1 MKQKFDVT
9 GMTCSACVA
18 HVEKAVKKLPGV
30 QDVAV
35 SLMTNSMQVEYDDS
49 ALNSGAISAAVS
61 AAGYGAQPTLQ
72 RSAAAAV
79 RETPQVRNQ
88 AELNQMKHRLLW
100 SIAFLL
106 PLFYISMG
114 HMLGLPLPSFL
125 AGHDNLLPFALTQL
139 LLTLPILALNS
150 KYYRV
155 GFKALWHRSPNMD
168 SLVAVGSAA
177 AMAYSIFVLYQLA
190 YGFGHND
197 AALVQQYHMSLYFE
211 SAGMI
216 LTLIT
221 VGKFLETRSRGK
233 TSAAI
238 EKLMDL
244 APKTATVLR
253 NGQELTV
260 PIEEIRVGDRIRV
273 RPGERIGADGSV
285 VEGTSAVDESALTG
299 ESIPVEKGPGD
310 TVISASINKSGSFVF
325 EATRVGEDTTLAQII
340 HLVED
345 ASATKAPIA
354 SLADKIAGIFVPAVM
369 AIALVT
375 FLVWLLCGASF
386 GFALTSAVAV
396 LVISC
401 PCALGLA
408 TPVAIMVGTGKGAE
422 NGILVKS
429 ASALETLHHI
439 DTVVLDKTGTI
450 TEGKPRVTDLLPAP
464 GVSEEDLLT
473 IAACLEG
480 PSEHPLAA
488 AITEEAARRTLPA
501 VSISGFTAVHGR
513 GVKATIGGQQA
524 LGGNRAMLEAS
535 GVDITSI
542 LPQAETLAAEGKT
555 PLFFAADG
563 RLLGLVAVAD
573 TPKASSAAAIAAF
586 RQLGVDVVMLT
597 GDNRRTAEAI
607 GRRLGVS
614 TIISEVLPQEKE
626 RHVAALQEKGRRV
639 AMVGDGINDAP
650 ALARADVGLAI
661 GAGTDVA
668 IESADIVLM
677 KSDLRDAAIAVE
689 LSRATM
695 RNIRENLFWAFF
707 YNICGIPLAAGV
719 FYHWLGWQLDPMFA
733 AAAMSLSSVC
743 VVTNALRLRA
753 FKSKHISRAI
763 PADGEYK
770 ETASPIPAAPAE
782 TTKGSITMNTKTI
795 FIEGMMCQHCVKHVQ
810 EALNAVPG
818 VKSATVS
825 LENNNAVVTAED
837 SVTDEALAKAVTD
850 ADYKVVNI
858 Q

>member
-1 MKQKFDVT
+1 MMTEQFAVT
-9 GMTCSACVA
+9 GMTCAACSA
-18 HVEKAVKKLPGV
+18 HVEKAVSRLSGV
-30 QDVAV
+30 QSAPVNLMLGSMTVTYDEKAVAE
-35 SLMTNSMQVEYDDS
+35 SD
-49 ALNSGAISAAVS
+49 IIAAVK
-61 AAGYGAQPTLQ
+61 AAGYGASPASQTDQGQLRRDQ
-72 RSAAAAV
+72 DAAL
-79 RETPQVRNQ
+79 RRRK
-88 AELNQMKHRLLW
+88 KHLIW
-100 SIAFLL
+100 SVVFLV
-106 PLFYISMG
+106 PLFYLSMG
-114 HMLGLPLPSFL
+114 HMMGLPLPQVL
-125 AGHDNLLPFALTQL
+125 HMHPL
-139 LLTLPILALNS
+139 LLACLQLALVIPILILNRN
-150 KYYRV
+150 YFTV
-155 GFKALWHRSPNMD
+155 GFSRLVKLSPNMD
-168 SLVAVGSAA
+168 SLVAVGAA
-177 AMAYSIFVLYQLA
+177 AGLVYSLIEMGLLA
-190 YGFGHND
+190 AGQVSGMPD
-197 AALVQQYHMSLYFE
+197 LYFE

-216 LTLIT
+216 LTLVT
-221 VGKFLETRSRGK
+221 VGKYLEERSRGK
-233 TSAAI
+233 TTGAISALLA
-238 EKLMDL
+238 L
-244 APKTATVLR
+244 APESAMVR
-253 NGQELTV
+253 RQGQELTI
-260 PIEEIRVGDRIRV
+260 PTEEIVAGDTVIVRQGGRIPV
-273 RPGERIGADGSV
+273 DGV
-285 VEGTSAVDESALTG
+285 ITDGHAAVDESAITG
-299 ESIPVEKGPGD
+299 ESLPVEKVPGD
-310 TVISASINKSGSFVF
+310 AVTSATVTSSGYL
-325 EATRVGEDTTLAQII
+325 ELRATRVGGDTTLSQII
-340 HLVED
+340 RLMEEA
-345 ASATKAPIA
+345 ASSKAPI
-354 SLADKIAGIFVPAVM
+354 SRLADRISGIFVPAVM
-369 AIALVT
+369 AISLTAALLWAFVGGMDVH
-375 FLVWLLCGASF
+375 FCLSIAI
-386 GFALTSAVAV
+386 AV

-763 PADGEYK
+763 PADGEHK

-818 VKSATVS
+818 VKSAAVS